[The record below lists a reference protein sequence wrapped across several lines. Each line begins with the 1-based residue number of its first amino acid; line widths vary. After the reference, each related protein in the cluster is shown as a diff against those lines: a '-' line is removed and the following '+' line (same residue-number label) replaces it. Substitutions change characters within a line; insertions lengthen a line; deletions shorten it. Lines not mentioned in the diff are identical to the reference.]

1 MLASINENQPDER
14 SYEESVTLANNEKS
28 STVCK
33 LNQMESPSTLANP
46 FVAAGIIPSHILE
59 LFAIP
64 TANEQ
69 TQTIPRVL
77 T

>member
-14 SYEESVTLANNEKS
+14 SYEESVTLANNEQS
-28 STVCK
+28 STISK
-33 LNQMESPSTLANP
+33 FNQMESLSTPVNT

-69 TQTIPRVL
+69 TQTIPRAL